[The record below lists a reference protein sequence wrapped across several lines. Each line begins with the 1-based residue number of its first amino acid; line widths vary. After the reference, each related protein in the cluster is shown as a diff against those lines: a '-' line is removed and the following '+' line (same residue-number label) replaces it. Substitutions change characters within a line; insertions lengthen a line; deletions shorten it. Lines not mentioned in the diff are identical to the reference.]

1 MVTSTFEDADL
12 GVIEVLSPTISV
24 PNEVDDEVTLV
35 FVLRCVEFD

>member
-24 PNEVDDEVTLV
+24 PNEVFDDVMLV
-35 FVLRCVEFD
+35 FVLSSVELD